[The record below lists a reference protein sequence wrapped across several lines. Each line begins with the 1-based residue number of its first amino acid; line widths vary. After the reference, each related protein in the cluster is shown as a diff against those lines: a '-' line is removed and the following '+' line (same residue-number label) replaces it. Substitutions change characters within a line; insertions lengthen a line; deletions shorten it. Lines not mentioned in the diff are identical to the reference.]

1 MQFLWQYFEDMVG
14 KGLEGSVLLELFLYA
29 SASFV
34 GMALP
39 LAILLS
45 SIMTFGNLG
54 ENYELVAIKASG
66 ISLKRAMRPLLF
78 CTLLLSGVAFFFSNN
93 ILPIANL
100 KFKSLL
106 HDVMHQRPALD
117 FKPGVFYDGID
128 GYVIRVRDKGDDGK
142 TLKEVLI
149 YDHSELGGN
158 RKMIS
163 AKHGEMFL
171 SEDSRYLIFKL
182 FDGYQYDERKGSNYP
197 LMRSEFE
204 EHRINFNLGGFQ
216 FERTDETLF
225 KDHYKMLNL
234 SQLVESTDSL
244 RNARLERNDDFA
256 RSLEE
261 RNTLFRDTLSKIDE
275 IAYTTGDKLVV
286 DTLEAPSKIGLLAT
300 AINLTRGAKTFSN
313 AISEELKSRDG
324 RIARHEIEWHRKL
337 TLSVACIVLFFIG
350 APLGAIIRKG
360 GLGMPVVVSVVFF
373 LFYHII
379 GITGEKLVRNLE
391 VEPIFG
397 MWASTIILSP
407 IGAYLTYKATTD
419 SVLLDATFYSR
430 LTNQLKRFIPFLK
443 KKDTDKKDENPAAV
457 S

>member
-1 MQFLWQYFEDMVG
+1 
-14 KGLEGSVLLELFLYA
+14 
-29 SASFV
+29 
-34 GMALP
+34 
-39 LAILLS
+39 
-45 SIMTFGNLG
+45 
-54 ENYELVAIKASG
+54 
-66 ISLKRAMRPLLF
+66 
-78 CTLLLSGVAFFFSNN
+78 
-93 ILPIANL
+93 
-100 KFKSLL
+100 
-106 HDVMHQRPALD
+106 
-117 FKPGVFYDGID
+117 
-128 GYVIRVRDKGDDGK
+128 
-142 TLKEVLI
+142 
-149 YDHSELGGN
+149 
-158 RKMIS
+158 
-163 AKHGEMFL
+163 
-171 SEDSRYLIFKL
+171 
-182 FDGYQYDERKGSNYP
+182 
-197 LMRSEFE
+197 
-204 EHRINFNLGGFQ
+204 
-216 FERTDETLF
+216 
-225 KDHYKMLNL
+225 
-234 SQLVESTDSL
+234 
-244 RNARLERNDDFA
+244 
-256 RSLEE
+256 
-261 RNTLFRDTLSKIDE
+261 LSKIDE